1 MSILPAQMK
10 LTHLSRI
17 LWVFPTSATATPSWP
32 QQREHPRR
40 FLREQSPHPRRP
52 ILKPTYWCP
61 LGMCVWSHLPL
72 TWLFCSYLH
81 SWAQKTVIFGRQEA
95 YLGSSECS
103 SAGCAPDISPTPDF
117 GGVDTRG
124 DSMGG
129 TDRGVSAGGAIVGND
144 DEGTGAGSADVGRER
159 FSPYLGCPRSGWG
172 GHC

>member
-1 MSILPAQMK
+1 MAGTAGASSSILEGAEPPSK
-10 LTHLSRI
+10 KTHSKAYLLVSSRYVCVEPSAADVTFLLLS
-17 LWVFPTSATATPSWP
+17 S
-32 QQREHPRR
+32 
-40 FLREQSPHPRRP
+40 FLS
-52 ILKPTYWCP
+52 
-61 LGMCVWSHLPL
+61 S
-72 TWLFCSYLH
+72 
-81 SWAQKTVIFGRQEA
+81 KTVIFGRQEA

-159 FSPYLGCPRSGWG
+159 FSPYLGCPRSG
-172 GHC
+172 